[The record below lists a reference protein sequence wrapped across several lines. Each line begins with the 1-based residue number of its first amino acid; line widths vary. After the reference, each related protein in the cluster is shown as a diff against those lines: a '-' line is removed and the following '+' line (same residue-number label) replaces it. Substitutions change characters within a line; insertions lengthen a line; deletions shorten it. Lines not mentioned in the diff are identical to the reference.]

1 MHGLAQVLSPAGAI
15 RENERRLVQVP
26 AGMGDR
32 SRGPA
37 PGRRAPQTLTS
48 ARGEGASAA
57 QQPHELGSGRRVV
70 CDETGFVHRGFC
82 GALGSARG
90 AW

>member
-1 MHGLAQVLSPAGAI
+1 MHGLAQVLSPAGAT
-15 RENERRLVQVP
+15 RENERLRVQVP

-37 PGRRAPQTLTS
+37 PERRAPQTLTS

-57 QQPHELGSGRRVV
+57 QQPHELGAADGSCV
-70 CDETGFVHRGFC
+70 TKRGSST
-82 GALGSARG
+82 AGSAER
-90 AW
+90 